1 MLESDDPDQIPTLD
15 EESLTMLERALLE
28 HWANNSP
35 QMAKQH
41 TAEGDEGPLAMMAR
55 VHLHHIRRKVDAEV
69 WRNPQLSRQEIE
81 QWFAD
86 EMWRLPPRG

>member
-1 MLESDDPDQIPTLD
+1 
-15 EESLTMLERALLE
+15 
-28 HWANNSP
+28 
-35 QMAKQH
+35 
-41 TAEGDEGPLAMMAR
+41 MMAR

>member
-1 MLESDDPDQIPTLD
+1 
-15 EESLTMLERALLE
+15 
-28 HWANNSP
+28 
-35 QMAKQH
+35 MAKQH